1 MVAISRPMTSP
12 RAPPGGSFAHTRP
25 SPSRW
30 MGTWCILTS
39 RTSLVLTRRIHPIS
53 PPNGVA
59 AMRSV
64 AGPVAPCAF
73 LRSIAIRCLVP
84 AVMFS
89 ATTWTAEEI
98 HAKGAVY
105 SKVSLP
111 AQYQAPGS
119 CEGGHFHGLCHKCR
133 GHARARVRPPLRR
146 GKQYCHG
153 PHPRPLPPLLQPDR
167 ESRPGGPTRALL
179 PELLYRAPMQLL
191 PPHYSPRAQVVIVGD
206 HSRPHGQEGG
216 FGY

>member
-1 MVAISRPMTSP
+1 
-12 RAPPGGSFAHTRP
+12 
-25 SPSRW
+25 
-30 MGTWCILTS
+30 
-39 RTSLVLTRRIHPIS
+39 
-53 PPNGVA
+53 
-59 AMRSV
+59 MRSV

-119 CEGGHFHGLCHKCR
+119 CQGGHFHGLCHKCR
-133 GHARARVRPPLRR
+133 GHGSVRPYAAASNTATVLIPDPYRPCYNPTANLALAGPR
-146 GKQYCHG
+146 GHCFPNCFTG
-153 PHPRPLPPLLQPDR
+153 HPCSCCRHTIRHAHKWSL
-167 ESRPGGPTRALL
+167 SGIIAAHT
-179 PELLYRAPMQLL
+179 
-191 PPHYSPRAQVVIVGD
+191 VKKGD
-206 HSRPHGQEGG
+206 LGIDYIFWP
-216 FGY
+216 